1 MFNKALPYSTHI
13 PPTTH
18 NTHIAK
24 MLSRSTSSNQFLHLP
39 HYCLQKMPTDIAVE
53 QIQHIKLSHCGV
65 YIHVHYESAKRNC
78 FMRKN
83 IINLAQK
90 IALYLNMVFS
100 LSYITISSL
109 NVYNM
114 MLTELCRM
122 MTSLLSS
129 KSLCRCRRSGI
140 KEENKPKRDKIAI
153 FRMADFLPN
162 CIVPIQM
169 HVQLMIWKNIVWKIA
184 LSH

>member
-24 MLSRSTSSNQFLHLP
+24 MLSRYSISSYQFPHLP

-53 QIQHIKLSHCGV
+53 QIQHIKLSVVAYTYVLVHC
-65 YIHVHYESAKRNC
+65 ERAKRNC

-122 MTSLLSS
+122 MTSLLYQS

-162 CIVPIQM
+162 CIAHLDACV
-169 HVQLMIWKNIVWKIA
+169 VNDLEKYCF
-184 LSH
+184 